1 MREYFIF
8 FRKNLAKMELTN
20 EDELVILNTRIFVYS
35 YMLLPAC
42 LIGLLLNVF
51 TIVVLMHRKM
61 HSSTNVYLT
70 ALSVAN
76 IICLINFIFLYSVR
90 YIVSNSIFRQSMLN
104 ATTNHEMHVYE
115 SYINL
120 IYGSWSPVF
129 TTFQLYAI
137 YLTCAVSVDRFICLL
152 YPFKVDKICS
162 IKNTL
167 TSIFLIF
174 VFCFVY
180 NLPKWFEVE
189 SYAVVT
195 SNNRTIYQARQ
206 TNFAKS
212 PLKLI
217 ISKYAYIVFVYGLP
231 FATLTTVNFGIIVKL
246 IEIRRRKRL
255 LTAKP
260 PKNTPTSDTASIA
273 ESGVKHSHKYIK
285 DLDLKVT
292 FMILAVVLAFFIFQS
307 PYLIINIMST
317 SGNPN
322 GKWFHIIK
330 VWCDFFLAL
339 NCSINFLIYC
349 FFGQN
354 FRAIAVDYLRVLVC
368 QKAAA

>member
-1 MREYFIF
+1 MD
-8 FRKNLAKMELTN
+8 LSAD
-20 EDELVILNTRIFVYS
+20 DELAILRMRIFVYS
-35 YMLLPAC
+35 YMLFPAC
-42 LIGLLLNVF
+42 LVGIALNIF
-51 TIVVLMHRKM
+51 TIIVLAHRKM
-61 HSSTNVYLT
+61 HSATNVYLT
-70 ALSVAN
+70 ALSLAN
-76 IICLINFIFLYSVR
+76 TICLIHFVFLYSIR
-90 YIVSNSIFRQSMLN
+90 YIISSANFVAQIARN
-104 ATTNHEMHVYE
+104 ASSSYDVHPYE

-120 IYGSWSPVF
+120 NYGKWSPVF
-129 TTFQLYAI
+129 TTFQLYEI
-137 YLTCAVSVDRFICLL
+137 YLTCAVSVVRFICLM
-152 YPFKVDKICS
+152 YPCKVKKICS

-167 TSIFLIF
+167 TSIILIF
-174 VFCFVY
+174 VFCLVY

-189 SYAVVT
+189 SYAVLT

-260 PKNTPTSDTASIA
+260 PKNTPTATSDTASVA

-354 FRAIAVDYLRVLVC
+354 FRAIAVDYLRILVC